1 MMKDKKETEM
11 MMNEMDMEKVTGGT
25 DENPDLG
32 LPDDE
37 KRPPKPGRPGA
48 IMK

>member
-1 MMKDKKETEM
+1 MMKDKKEYE
-11 MMNEMDMEKVTGGT
+11 MMNEPDMEKVTGGT

-37 KRPPKPGRPGA
+37 KRPPKPGRPGV